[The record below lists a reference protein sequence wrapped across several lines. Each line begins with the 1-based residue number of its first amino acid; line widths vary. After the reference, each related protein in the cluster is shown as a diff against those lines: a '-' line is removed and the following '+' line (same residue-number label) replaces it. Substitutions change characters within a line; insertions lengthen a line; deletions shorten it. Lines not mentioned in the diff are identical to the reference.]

1 MPNLPYAQTASELI
15 FSQLRDTGF
24 HVTLETVEFPAV
36 WLGQVLRGHAYQAS
50 LVAHVEP
57 RDIPMLFGNPDYYL
71 GYDSA
76 QARELIAAAEVGDQ
90 AVNMEAAVDVIMADA
105 GALTLLNA
113 PNIVLLAP
121 GVSGVDPNVVTDGL
135 ALAEVQK

>member
-1 MPNLPYAQTASELI
+1 MCI
-15 FSQLRDTGF
+15 RDS
-24 HVTLETVEFPAV
+24 
-36 WLGQVLRGHAYQAS
+36 AYQAS

-76 QARELIAAAEVGDQ
+76 QARELIAAGEVGDQ

-121 GVSGVDPNVVTDGL
+121 GVSGVDPNVVTDSL
-135 ALAEVQK
+135 PLNEVEK

>member
-1 MPNLPYAQTASELI
+1 
-15 FSQLRDTGF
+15 
-24 HVTLETVEFPAV
+24 
-36 WLGQVLRGHAYQAS
+36 
-50 LVAHVEP
+50 
-57 RDIPMLFGNPDYYL
+57 
-71 GYDSA
+71 
-76 QARELIAAAEVGDQ
+76 
-90 AVNMEAAVDVIMADA
+90 MEAAVDVIMADA